1 LLELQAIEQ
10 AAAESYLIPFR
21 AEHSQMNW
29 LDALRERGMQAKRL
43 ADPVS
48 MPAEPRQPKHE
59 IKPVVVQ
66 TRSPQFSGDLG
77 GCEIGYY
84 SVSDG
89 VLTMRDEKGAPLGKD
104 HQLAPNDDPHRIAG
118 RLTLAVWNNANRA
131 SDFTRPLYYP
141 RRALA

>member
-1 LLELQAIEQ
+1 M
-10 AAAESYLIPFR
+10 S
-21 AEHSQMNW
+21 W
-29 LDALRERGMQAKRL
+29 LDTLRERGMQARRL
-43 ADPVS
+43 ADPAS

-66 TRSPQFSGDLG
+66 TRTPQFSGDLG

-89 VLTMRDEKGAPLGKD
+89 VLTMRDEKGTPFGKR

-118 RLTLAVWNNANRA
+118 RLALAAWNKANGG
-131 SDFTRPLYYP
+131 SDFKRPLHYP
-141 RRALA
+141 RKGLA

>member
-1 LLELQAIEQ
+1 M
-10 AAAESYLIPFR
+10 S
-21 AEHSQMNW
+21 W
-29 LDALRERGMQAKRL
+29 LDTLRERAMQARRL
-43 ADPVS
+43 ADPAS

-66 TRSPQFSGDLG
+66 TRFPRFPGDPG

-89 VLTMRDEKGAPLGKD
+89 VLTMRDEPFGKG

-118 RLTLAVWNNANRA
+118 RLTLVAWNKANGD
-131 SDFTRPLYYP
+131 SDFTRPLNY
-141 RRALA
+141 RATGLA